1 MISRANRREK
11 LLHCSTPWRGETER
25 RTAFLKYTPFGCHH
39 IDTGYAVAGDRA
51 AARAAGWSE
60 EQLRMVAMPERWLT
74 APAGDE
80 RRHDHVRHYQG
91 APTDSIPTPTASD
104 MPTRPADAAAD
115 HHSTADLRIVLD
127 GEVEIVPGGVLE
139 RAMMSAA
146 RHPHDGS
153 LFLCTQTG
161 PLFRSKVRL
170 QFCLLAV

>member
-1 MISRANRREK
+1 
-11 LLHCSTPWRGETER
+11 
-25 RTAFLKYTPFGCHH
+25 
-39 IDTGYAVAGDRA
+39 
-51 AARAAGWSE
+51 
-60 EQLRMVAMPERWLT
+60 MVAMPERWLT

-91 APTDSIPTPTASD
+91 APTDSIPTATASD
-104 MPTRPADAAAD
+104 MPTRPAGAAAD

-161 PLFRSKVRL
+161 PLFRSQVRL